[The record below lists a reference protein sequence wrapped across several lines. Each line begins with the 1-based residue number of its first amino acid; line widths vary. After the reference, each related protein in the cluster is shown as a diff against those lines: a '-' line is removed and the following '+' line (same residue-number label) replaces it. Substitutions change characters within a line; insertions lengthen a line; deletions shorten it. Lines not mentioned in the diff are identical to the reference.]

1 MDDTG
6 NYGVQDEYVL
16 WISLL
21 LERGRYELAQI
32 IAREQLIRTA
42 QYVESLNATIR
53 DAGAVADAEADVSW
67 LKAS

>member
-1 MDDTG
+1 MGETG
-6 NYGVQDEYVL
+6 NFGVQDEYVL

-53 DAGAVADAEADVSW
+53 DAEAVADAEAGVSW